1 MLLNIFL
8 FEFQQRLRRISTGVY
23 FVVFFALGCL
33 FTLISGGAI
42 SGSTVDFGTGGKV
55 LVNSPYALNS
65 IITYICFFGIVITA
79 AIAGQATYQDIDSNS
94 TSFFYTAPITKLDY
108 LGGRYLAAFAVQLPI
123 FASVGLGAWAGTL
136 MPWIDKSRLGQQ
148 MVTAYFQPYFIN
160 VLPNLLFLTA
170 IFFALAA
177 LGRKMLPVY
186 VASVL
191 VLMGYF
197 VVGQF
202 SNTSLTASVR
212 AALADPLGGS
222 AIDRITRYWTPF
234 QRNTQ
239 LIPLQGILLANRAL
253 WLGVGAIFLAFTYA
267 KFAFAYPAEN
277 SRRRAAVE
285 EKAPIPAAESLP
297 IAHPTFSTA
306 ASLRHLLSLT
316 RIQFK
321 ETTKN
326 VFFLVLMLAGFLFAI
341 FSAAGTNNPQAIRT
355 WPVTNQMLLLAGT
368 GFFIFAIA
376 IIIFYSGELVWRERD
391 AQLNQVIDA
400 FPLQRWVLFCSKLF
414 ALMLVQVVVVV
425 LILASGM
432 VVQIAQGYYRFELGL
447 YFRELFL
454 NRLIGLWMLCVLAMF
469 VQTIVNQKYLGHF
482 VMVLYI
488 VATLALPPAGF
499 QDFLY
504 RFGQTPQAI
513 YSDINGYG
521 PFLQPLVWFR
531 SYWAIAAVLLAII
544 TNLLWVRGTEGS
556 GPVRMSLAAARFSRA
571 AMAGV
576 TVCVVLMVGVGGYI
590 FYNTHV
596 LNPYRTTFKIEEA
609 RAQYEK
615 KYRQYWS
622 LPQPR
627 ITEVSTRI
635 DIYPEQRSAST
646 SGTMWLENKTSADID
661 RIAVTLWPSNIA
673 PLPRPHMQVK
683 KLSFVGGQTALVE
696 DPSVGFYLY
705 KLPAPLLPHGRI

>member
-42 SGSTVDFGTGGKV
+42 SGSSVDFGTGGKV

-79 AIAGQATYQDIDSNS
+79 AIAGQATYQDIESNS

-556 GPVRMSLAAARFSRA
+556 WPVRMSLAAARFSRA

-627 ITEVSTRI
+627 ITEASTRI

>member
-42 SGSTVDFGTGGKV
+42 SGSSVDFGPGGKV

-79 AIAGQATYQDIDSNS
+79 AIAGQATYQDIESNS

-186 VASVL
+186 VASML

-202 SNTSLTASVR
+202 SNSSLTASVR

-267 KFAFAYPAEN
+267 KFAFAYPAEK

-376 IIIFYSGELVWRERD
+376 IIIFYSG
-391 AQLNQVIDA
+391 
-400 FPLQRWVLFCSKLF
+400 
-414 ALMLVQVVVVV
+414 
-425 LILASGM
+425 
-432 VVQIAQGYYRFELGL
+432 
-447 YFRELFL
+447 
-454 NRLIGLWMLCVLAMF
+454 
-469 VQTIVNQKYLGHF
+469 
-482 VMVLYI
+482 
-488 VATLALPPAGF
+488 
-499 QDFLY
+499 
-504 RFGQTPQAI
+504 
-513 YSDINGYG
+513 
-521 PFLQPLVWFR
+521 
-531 SYWAIAAVLLAII
+531 
-544 TNLLWVRGTEGS
+544 
-556 GPVRMSLAAARFSRA
+556 
-571 AMAGV
+571 
-576 TVCVVLMVGVGGYI
+576 
-590 FYNTHV
+590 
-596 LNPYRTTFKIEEA
+596 
-609 RAQYEK
+609 
-615 KYRQYWS
+615 
-622 LPQPR
+622 
-627 ITEVSTRI
+627 
-635 DIYPEQRSAST
+635 
-646 SGTMWLENKTSADID
+646 
-661 RIAVTLWPSNIA
+661 
-673 PLPRPHMQVK
+673 
-683 KLSFVGGQTALVE
+683 ALV
-696 DPSVGFYLY
+696 G
-705 KLPAPLLPHGRI
+705 